1 MIRTVA
7 AGTLPS
13 TVLVCAVVALGAV
26 DPPKDAPAKEPPAK
40 ETPAADTAKPGDAPA
55 AAPPTVVRS
64 DNVLHCTAQKDL
76 PREKLRFLGEEWNT
90 ELCLDDAS
98 RSTGMGARTEFPAGT
113 AMLFVY
119 PQASLL
125 SFWMKDCLIDMDM
138 VFVDAQGVISGTHEA
153 KRQPLRKRGQTLEVY
168 ETSLKRY
175 SSNRR
180 AQFCIELPAGS
191 LKRLKPALGTKIDL
205 DWKAIA
211 ARAK

>member
-1 MIRTVA
+1 MGVTPAHKLGLAMIA
-7 AGTLPS
+7 
-13 TVLVCAVVALGAV
+13 CAVLALGAG
-26 DPPKDAPAKEPPAK
+26 DPPKDAPTAPPK
-40 ETPAADTAKPGDAPA
+40 DTPAADA
-55 AAPPTVVRS
+55 PTVVLPE
-64 DNVLHCTAQKDL
+64 NILHCRPQKDL
-76 PREKLRFLGEEWNT
+76 PREKLKFLGEEWNT

-119 PQASLL
+119 PQASML

-138 VFVDAQGVISGTHEA
+138 VFVDPDGKISATHEA
-153 KRQPLRKRGQTLEVY
+153 KRQPLRKRGRTLEAY
-168 ETSLKRY
+168 EGSLKRY

-191 LKRLKPALGTKIDL
+191 LKRLKPELGTKIDL

>member
-1 MIRTVA
+1 MGVIPANILRGA
-7 AGTLPS
+7 AIA
-13 TVLVCAVVALGAV
+13 CAALALGAG
-26 DPPKDAPAKEPPAK
+26 DPPKDAPRDAPR
-40 ETPAADTAKPGDAPA
+40 DAPA
-55 AAPPTVVRS
+55 SVDAPTVVRP
-64 DNVLHCTAQKDL
+64 DNVLHCAPQKDL
-76 PREKLRFLGEEWNT
+76 PREKLKFLGEEWNT

-98 RSTGMGARTEFPAGT
+98 RATGMGARTEFPAGT

-138 VFVDAQGVISGTHEA
+138 VFVDAEGKISATHEA
-153 KRQPLRKRGQTLEVY
+153 KRQPLRKRGQTLEAY
-168 ETSLKRY
+168 EGGLKRY
-175 SSNRR
+175 GSNRR

-205 DWKAIA
+205 DWKALA